1 MWPYSVK
8 WLDAVKVVLIRL
20 EPTGEKGKPGQKVHQ
35 GVTSSSWS
43 MGTVSG
49 STYNT
54 WGHSLITPRYN
65 RGQRE
70 GVHWHW
76 A

>member
-1 MWPYSVK
+1 MCVK

-20 EPTGEKGKPGQKVHQ
+20 EPTGEKGEPGQENVHQ
-35 GVTSSSWS
+35 CVTSSSWS

-49 STYNT
+49 STIHG
-54 WGHSLITPRYN
+54 GHSLITPRY
-65 RGQRE
+65 RGQRK
-70 GVHWHW
+70 GVHWYW